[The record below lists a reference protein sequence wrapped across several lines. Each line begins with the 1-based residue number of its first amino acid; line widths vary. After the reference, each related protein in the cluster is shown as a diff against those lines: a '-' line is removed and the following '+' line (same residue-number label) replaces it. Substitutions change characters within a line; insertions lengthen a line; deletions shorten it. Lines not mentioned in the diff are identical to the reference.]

1 MKRYIPLLISTLAI
15 LTLLTS
21 CGGLKKS
28 FGSSSYNKSYRET
41 LSALYHVKKSDKVIL
56 LGAKHNYSFTH
67 GIPIAQLLK
76 NQRLLA
82 LNPKNFRLD
91 IAVKEYQ
98 SSEITLTI
106 FAHFE
111 VSKLNKKQ
119 KSWLKE
125 HKYPIE
131 LRAFGGKKTEPKPK
145 KVPTYIVHIEH
156 KGKRE
161 PKQTYQKATL
171 LSSPISLEVSE
182 HIRR

>member
-1 MKRYIPLLISTLAI
+1 MKKYILLLIGIITI
-15 LTLLTS
+15 LSLFTA

-28 FGSSSYNKSYRET
+28 FGSSSYNKSYSET
-41 LSALYHVKKSDKVIL
+41 LSALYHIKKSDKVVL
-56 LGAKHNYSFTH
+56 LGAKHNYSFTNAV
-67 GIPIAQLLK
+67 PIIQLLE
-76 NQRLLA
+76 NQTLLA
-82 LNPKNFRLD
+82 LNSENFRLN
-91 IAVKEYQ
+91 IEVKEYK
-98 SSEITLTI
+98 SSDITLTI

-111 VSKLNKKQ
+111 VSKLNEKQ

-145 KVPTYIVHIEH
+145 KVPTYIVHIER

-161 PKQTYQKATL
+161 TKQTYQKATL

-182 HIRR
+182 HISR